1 MSKRPSFQFY
11 TGDWLKDPNLG
22 RCSAATRGIWI
33 DLLAL
38 MHENDRSGELTGT
51 VVSLSQVCRCSA
63 EEMET
68 ALMELQ
74 DTGAADILE
83 GDKSGTC
90 PADVRNCP
98 GLVRVVNRR
107 MFREEKGRK
116 NGRLKKRRQRSS
128 KAVPDDVPK
137 MSRPPSSSSTS
148 VTLIV
153 PSVLFEQFWA
163 VYPKKRSKGQA
174 RKAWDKLNPDEQ
186 LLTRI
191 LDAVERAKTSGD
203 WAKDGGK
210 FIPYPATWL
219 NAEGWLDEV
228 QPAAPEP
235 SFRDVN

>member
-1 MSKRPSFQFY
+1 M
-11 TGDWLKDPNLG
+11 KDPALG
-22 RCSAATRGIWI
+22 MCSPSARGIYI
-33 DLLAL
+33 DLLCA
-38 MHENDRSGELTGT
+38 MYESDTPGTLTGT
-51 VVSLSQVCRCSA
+51 TEMLARLCRCS
-63 EEMET
+63 ESEMQ
-68 ALMELQ
+68 AAVNELGV
-74 DTGAADILE
+74 TKTLRVTHCHKNITLE
-83 GDKSGTC
+83 SRRLIRESKGKENNKIRQQKYR
-90 PADVRNCP
+90 RNARC
-98 GLVRVVNRR
+98 N
-107 MFREEKGRK
+107 EKVTP
-116 NGRLKKRRQRSS
+116 S
-128 KAVPDDVPK
+128 
-137 MSRPPSSSSTS
+137 SSSSTS

-174 RKAWDKLNPDEQ
+174 RKAWAKLNPDEQ